1 MSKKECTFRNVGVV
15 VIAVTLLLILGT
27 GVSTI
32 IFNSVY
38 AQNTTTLGE
47 PFFTERGKITSQKEI
62 GPNRTQFTFSANG
75 TLNGN
80 IEVTN
85 TGDIIT
91 ISKGNNIHFDQG
103 QGIISTRGGNETANY
118 TLIAVENIPPEGNL
132 SFIGAA
138 AYSTNSTGELS
149 FLNNVLGI
157 FKGEGDS
164 QSGNFVSNEWE
175 WK

>member
-15 VIAVTLLLILGT
+15 VVAVTLLLILGT
-27 GVSTI
+27 GVSTV
-32 IFNSVY
+32 IFHSVY
-38 AQNTTTLGE
+38 AQNTITLGE

-103 QGIISTRGGNETANY
+103 QGIISARGGNETANY
-118 TLIAVENIPPEGNL
+118 TLIAVENIPPE
-132 SFIGAA
+132 
-138 AYSTNSTGELS
+138 E
-149 FLNNVLGI
+149 
-157 FKGEGDS
+157 
-164 QSGNFVSNEWE
+164 FVIYRSRSL
-175 WK
+175 